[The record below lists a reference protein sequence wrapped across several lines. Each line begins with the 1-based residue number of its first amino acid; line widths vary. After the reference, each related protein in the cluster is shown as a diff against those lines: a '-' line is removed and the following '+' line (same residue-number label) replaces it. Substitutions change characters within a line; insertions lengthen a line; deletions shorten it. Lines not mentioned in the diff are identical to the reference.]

1 MDFSTSDTNDAIFS
15 ITNNIKSNINVSN
28 VSCSI
33 EKGTNSIITALIRTT
48 KASSIKHDVTISNIT
63 LSADSLINTFNP
75 LSALIN
81 NVRSNEYYSVFFEE
95 AANTSEHSDVF
106 ISNSNINA
114 TLKFTGNCNCSL
126 SSNSAFITNELS
138 ALSPSVYNTINK
150 NNHRYIYDGT
160 EWIKVV

>member
-1 MDFSTSDTNDAIFS
+1 MPED
-15 ITNNIKSNINVSN
+15 IKEKVNGIGSSYLDDDDHGDH
-28 VSCSI
+28 I
-33 EKGTNSIITALIRTT
+33 ELS
-48 KASSIKHDVTISNIT
+48 KA
-63 LSADSLINTFNP
+63 
-75 LSALIN
+75 
-81 NVRSNEYYSVFFEE
+81 EE

-138 ALSPSVYNTINK
+138 ALTPGIYNTVNK
-150 NNHRYIYDGT
+150 NNHRYMYDGT

>member
-1 MDFSTSDTNDAIFS
+1 M
-15 ITNNIKSNINVSN
+15 
-28 VSCSI
+28 
-33 EKGTNSIITALIRTT
+33 
-48 KASSIKHDVTISNIT
+48 
-63 LSADSLINTFNP
+63 INTLNP

-81 NVRSNEYYSVFFEE
+81 NVRSNEYYSVFEE

-150 NNHRYIYDGT
+150 NNHRYMYDGT